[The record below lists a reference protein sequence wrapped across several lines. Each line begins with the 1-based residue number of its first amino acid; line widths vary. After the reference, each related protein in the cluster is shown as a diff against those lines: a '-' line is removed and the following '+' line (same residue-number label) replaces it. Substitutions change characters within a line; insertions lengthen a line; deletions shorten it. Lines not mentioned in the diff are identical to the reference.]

1 MLNKKENTMVESP
14 TQMPI
19 DGVKD
24 LRNMD
29 PTAHGYCAWAMGNA
43 LNRNV
48 RSASMRAVH
57 EERKGAGKSND
68 DANELKA
75 DLDAIFDEEAQMAE
89 MGLAFTEKV
98 TAYDDLE
105 RWLSVRRALAM
116 PGKGAWA
123 INPLKND
130 FEWLV
135 DREKS
140 KQAPDD
146 KTLTKL
152 AAATPYSKEK
162 VSQLLSEQRE
172 EAVGNTEETVK
183 HAFQLI
189 SLAKTDR
196 TELPSNFAQE
206 MQKVI
211 DQGGVNALKAARGD
225 VNTALANTSFLK
237 VYDVKNQET
246 ISTSEVERRDG
257 GIVYNS

>member
-1 MLNKKENTMVESP
+1 MLNKQENTMVESAN
-14 TQMPI
+14 QKPI
-19 DGVKD
+19 HGVKD

-29 PTAHGYCAWAMGNA
+29 PTAHGYCAWAMGNI

-57 EERKGAGKSND
+57 EQRREAGKSND
-68 DANELKA
+68 DANKLKA
-75 DLDAIFDEEAQMAE
+75 DLDSIYDEEAAMTS
-89 MGLAFTEKV
+89 MGLAFSEKV
-98 TAYDDLE
+98 SAYDDLE

-135 DREKS
+135 DREKA
-140 KQAPDD
+140 KTAPDD
-146 KTLTKL
+146 KTLTQL

-162 VSQLLSEQRE
+162 VDEMLAEQRE
-172 EAVGNTEETVK
+172 ESIGNTEDTVK

-189 SLAKTDR
+189 ATAKTDR
-196 TELPSNFAQE
+196 TELPSNFSEE

-211 DQGGVNALKAARGD
+211 DQGGANALKAARGD
-225 VNTALANTSFLK
+225 FNTALANTAFMK
-237 VYDVKNQET
+237 VYDVKDQEI
-246 ISTSEVERRDG
+246 ISTLEVERRDG